1 MYAGILFIY
10 NACIGSRRFGN
21 RHRFSDA
28 GKWCCDPCFLAAGY
42 TENVIQFSGPAG
54 SQDLGAID
62 LSKYGSVTIEY
73 GSDGG
78 AIFEGDSAQAY
89 LAITENGPVQDGS
102 GAALSDAKII
112 GKVDLEDQSNGG
124 WATANTEVT
133 IPFNSN
139 YNGNV
144 YVALFAVTK
153 AGVAPNGNFD
163 ALAITKIT
171 FHEKTGSE
179 TPTRSYAFFSG
190 ARQHR
195 SDGASENRRR
205 QYDYCNRCSRD
216 CINCFVPDKENKDLI
231 GQLIFKKISEI
242 IEMKAFR

>member
-1 MYAGILFIY
+1 MKKFIVFAMACMLVFSLFIMP
-10 NACIGSRRFGN
+10 ASAAGDLEIDIDSLTQGN
-21 RHRFSDA
+21 GVVIHVFS
-28 GKWCCDPCFLAAGY
+28 AAGY

-179 TPTRSYAFFSG
+179 TPTDPTPSSPEPGSTDPTEPPKTGDVNTIIAIAAAGIVLTVLFQIKR
-190 ARQHR
+190 
-195 SDGASENRRR
+195 
-205 QYDYCNRCSRD
+205 
-216 CINCFVPDKENKDLI
+216 I
-231 GQLIFKKISEI
+231 KI
-242 IEMKAFR
+242 